1 MVRPFGKLRTHHQRI
16 LLDFAIV
23 LEAEPA
29 QSLVYSIAAFL
40 TPQTM
45 AAGAVP
51 GTTSSPDSGAGAWV
65 GQLYNLVVVN
75 TNGNATLADT
85 AGRLGMSCRVEGS
98 SDLLWDG
105 DQPETPDAVLLDLAS
120 LEITDARRAVGQCR
134 ERKVPVLA
142 AVPREQADT
151 YDPALNP
158 DEVMLCPLADEEFS
172 LRVRQAVFRVK
183 GPSGSQTLSIG
194 DLRID
199 LERYEVSV
207 AGRRVTLTY
216 KEFQLLALLAS
227 NPGRVYT
234 REALLSQVWGY
245 DYLGGTR
252 TVDVHVRRLRSKVES
267 PGRSFVETI
276 WNVGYRFKAPG

>member
-1 MVRPFGKLRTHHQRI
+1 
-16 LLDFAIV
+16 
-23 LEAEPA
+23 
-29 QSLVYSIAAFL
+29 
-40 TPQTM
+40 M
-45 AAGAVP
+45 ADAVGRAGMA
-51 GTTSSPDSGAGAWV
+51 
-65 GQLYNLVVVN
+65 
-75 TNGNATLADT
+75 
-85 AGRLGMSCRVEGS
+85 CRVEDSGEF
-98 SDLLWDG
+98 LWED
-105 DQPETPDAVLLDLAS
+105 DNPETPDAVVIDLAS
-120 LEITDARRAVGQCR
+120 LEISEAKKAVGRCR
-134 ERKVPVLA
+134 ERKVPVVAALPRE
-142 AVPREQADT
+142 AVPS

-158 DEVMLCPLADEEFS
+158 DELVICPVSEDELS
-172 LRVRQAVFRVK
+172 LRVQQAVYRVN
-183 GPSGSQTLSIG
+183 GPSGSQALSIG
-194 DLRID
+194 DLSID

>member
-1 MVRPFGKLRTHHQRI
+1 MYN
-16 LLDFAIV
+16 V
-23 LEAEPA
+23 LV
-29 QSLVYSIAAFL
+29 LVDH
-40 TPQTM
+40 
-45 AAGAVP
+45 G
-51 GTTSSPDSGAGAWV
+51 GGHG
-65 GQLYNLVVVN
+65 
-75 TNGNATLADT
+75 LADVVWR
-85 AGRLGMSCRVEGS
+85 AGMSCRVEDSAG
-98 SDLLWDG
+98 LLWDAA
-105 DQPETPDAVLLDLAS
+105 DSDKPDAVVLDMAS
-120 LEITDARRAVGQCR
+120 LELSEAKRAVTRCR
-134 ERKVPVLA
+134 ERKLPVVA
-142 AVPREQADT
+142 ALSREDLSA

-158 DEVMLCPLADEEFS
+158 DELVICPVSEDEFS
-172 LRVRQAVFRVK
+172 LRMQQAVFRVN
-183 GPSGSQTLSIG
+183 GPSGSNTLSIG
-194 DLRID
+194 DLSID

>member
-1 MVRPFGKLRTHHQRI
+1 MRRM
-16 LLDFAIV
+16 
-23 LEAEPA
+23 A
-29 QSLVYSIAAFL
+29 Q
-40 TPQTM
+40 TP
-45 AAGAVP
+45 GDGP
-51 GTTSSPDSGAGAWV
+51 E
-65 GQLYNLVVVN
+65 QLYNVVVLVN
-75 TNGNATLADT
+75 HGGGRGLADVVGR
-85 AGRLGMSCRVEGS
+85 AGMFCRIDDSGV
-98 SDLLWDG
+98 LLWEAEDS
-105 DQPETPDAVLLDLAS
+105 EKPDAVVLDLTS
-120 LEITDARRAVGQCR
+120 LELSEARRAVGRCR
-134 ERKVPVLA
+134 ERKVPVVAALA
-142 AVPREQADT
+142 REEVPN

-158 DEVMLCPLADEEFS
+158 DELVICPVSDEEFS
-172 LRVRQAVFRVK
+172 LRVQQAVVRVN
-183 GPSGSQTLSIG
+183 GPSGSNGLSVG
-194 DLRID
+194 DLSID